1 MSELYNLPD
10 EWEWKKLGDL
20 TTTTSGGTPKR
31 NEKLYW
37 GGNIG
42 WLKSGELNDGYI
54 TNVEEYITDEG
65 LTKSSAK
72 LFPKGTLLIAMYGA
86 TVGKLGILEIET
98 TTNQAIC
105 GILNDKNKFET
116 LFMFYYLKKIRE
128 KMIEDSFGGAQP
140 NLSQTYI
147 KDLDIPLPPLE
158 EQKRIV
164 AKLDNLFA
172 KIDKAITLHQKNID
186 EADIFMASV
195 LNDVFIEL
203 EEKYRKDLLSNY
215 CQITSSKRVYKAD
228 YVDNGV
234 LFYRIK
240 DIVLM
245 SKNLPITDSQ
255 YIKRETF
262 NEFDKKFGSPRSG
275 DILLTAVGATLGYTY
290 LVTDKDGEFYFKDG
304 NLLWLKDIKDLD
316 GKYLLK
322 IFKSPLFGSYL
333 DEISKGAAQPAITI
347 IKLKEF
353 NIPIPPLQ
361 TQQKVVV
368 YLDEISKKMEKIK
381 QIQKEKMQSLK
392 ALKASILD
400 QAFKGEL

>member
-1 MSELYNLPD
+1 MAELYTLPD
-10 EWEWKKLGDL
+10 GWEWKKLGDI

-31 NEKLYW
+31 NEKSYW

-116 LFMFYYLKKIRE
+116 FFMFYYLKKIRE

-147 KDLDIPLPPLE
+147 KDLDIPIPSLE

-172 KIDKAITLHQKNID
+172 KIDKAIDLHQKNID
-186 EADIFMASV
+186 EANVFMASV
-195 LNDVFIEL
+195 LNDIFVEL
-203 EEKYRKDLLSNY
+203 EEKYGLKEINSLFKIKSGNFLPAKNMVEDGEIN
-215 CQITSSKRVYKAD
+215 VYGG
-228 YVDNGV
+228 NG
-234 LFYRIK
+234 INGK
-240 DIVLM
+240 H
-245 SKNLPITDSQ
+245 
-255 YIKRETF
+255 
-262 NEFDKKFGSPRSG
+262 NEFNLSG
-275 DILLTAVGATLGYTY
+275 ENIIIGRVGALCGNVRYVNDNIWLTDNAFYISEYFEEIDKNFLTQMLIHIDLGSSA
-290 LVTDKDGEFYFKDG
+290 
-304 NLLWLKDIKDLD
+304 N
-316 GKYLLK
+316 
-322 IFKSPLFGSYL
+322 KSAQPVISYKSISEMVLPLPPLETQQKVVSYL
-333 DEISKGAAQPAITI
+333 DEISQ
-347 IKLKEF
+347 
-353 NIPIPPLQ
+353 
-361 TQQKVVV
+361 
-368 YLDEISKKMEKIK
+368 KMEILKRV
-381 QIQKEKMQSLK
+381 QNDKMQSLK

-400 QAFKGEL
+400 QAFRGEL

>member
-164 AKLDNLFA
+164 VNLDNLFA
-172 KIDKAITLHQKNID
+172 KIDKAIALHQKNID

-195 LNDVFIEL
+195 LNDVFAEL
-203 EEKYRKDLLSNY
+203 EEKYKKRTIGSFSKVGTGATPLKNRNDFYENGNINW
-215 CQITSSKRVYKAD
+215 ITSKATNDD
-228 YVDNGV
+228 YVYESEQLITEIALNECRLKINPIGT
-234 LFYRIK
+234 I
-240 DIVLM
+240 IVALYGQGKTRGQVSELM
-245 SKNLPITDSQ
+245 IESSTNQALATIIVD
-255 YIKRETF
+255 E
-262 NEFDKKFGSPRSG
+262 NES
-275 DILLTAVGATLGYTY
+275 INTY
-290 LVTDKDGEFYFKDG
+290 LKYFLKKSYFDIREKASG
-304 NLLWLKDIKDLD
+304 GTQPNLNLSIIKNIELS
-316 GKYLLK
+316 LP
-322 IFKSPLFGSYL
+322 PLQIQQKVVAYL
-333 DEISKGAAQPAITI
+333 DEIS
-347 IKLKEF
+347 
-353 NIPIPPLQ
+353 N
-361 TQQKVVV
+361 
-368 YLDEISKKMEKIK
+368 KMEKIK

-400 QAFKGEL
+400 KAFKGEL

>member
-10 EWEWKKLGDL
+10 GWEWKKLGDL

-164 AKLDNLFA
+164 VNLDNLFA
-172 KIDKAITLHQKNID
+172 KIDKAIALHQKNID

-195 LNDVFIEL
+195 LNDVFVEL
-203 EEKYRKDLLSNY
+203 EEKYGVKEINSLFKIKSGNFLPAKNMVEDGEINVYGGNGINGKHNEFNLSGEN
-215 CQITSSKRVYKAD
+215 IIIGRVGALCGN
-228 YVDNGV
+228 VRCVNDNIWLTDNAFYISEYF
-234 LFYRIK
+234 LFYFSEQLI
-240 DIVLM
+240 
-245 SKNLPITDSQ
+245 
-255 YIKRETF
+255 
-262 NEFDKKFGSPRSG
+262 
-275 DILLTAVGATLGYTY
+275 
-290 LVTDKDGEFYFKDG
+290 
-304 NLLWLKDIKDLD
+304 
-316 GKYLLK
+316 
-322 IFKSPLFGSYL
+322 
-333 DEISKGAAQPAITI
+333 
-347 IKLKEF
+347 
-353 NIPIPPLQ
+353 
-361 TQQKVVV
+361 
-368 YLDEISKKMEKIK
+368 
-381 QIQKEKMQSLK
+381 
-392 ALKASILD
+392 
-400 QAFKGEL
+400 

>member
-1 MSELYNLPD
+1 MSELYTLPD
-10 EWEWKKLGDL
+10 GWEWKKLGDL

-31 NEKLYW
+31 NEKSYW

-54 TNVEEYITDEG
+54 INVEEYITNEG

-147 KDLDIPLPPLE
+147 KDLDIPIPPLE

-164 AKLDNLFA
+164 VKLDNLFA
-172 KIDKAITLHQKNID
+172 KIDKAIALHQKNID
-186 EADIFMASV
+186 EANVFMASV
-195 LNDVFIEL
+195 LNDVFVEL
-203 EEKYRKDLLSNY
+203 EEKYGLKEINSLFKIKSGNFLPAKNMIEDGEIN
-215 CQITSSKRVYKAD
+215 VYGG
-228 YVDNGV
+228 NG
-234 LFYRIK
+234 INGK
-240 DIVLM
+240 H
-245 SKNLPITDSQ
+245 
-255 YIKRETF
+255 
-262 NEFDKKFGSPRSG
+262 NEFNLSGENIIIGRVGALCGNVRCVNDNIWLTDNAFYISEYFEDIDKKFLTQMLIHIDLGSS
-275 DILLTAVGATLGYTY
+275 A
-290 LVTDKDGEFYFKDG
+290 
-304 NLLWLKDIKDLD
+304 N
-316 GKYLLK
+316 
-322 IFKSPLFGSYL
+322 KSAQPVISYKSISEMALPLPSLQSQQKVVSYL
-333 DEISKGAAQPAITI
+333 DEIS
-347 IKLKEF
+347 
-353 NIPIPPLQ
+353 
-361 TQQKVVV
+361 QK
-368 YLDEISKKMEKIK
+368 IEKIK

>member
-10 EWEWKKLGDL
+10 GWEWKKLGDL

-164 AKLDNLFA
+164 VNLDNLFA
-172 KIDKAITLHQKNID
+172 KIDKAIALHQKNID

-195 LNDVFIEL
+195 LNDVFVEL
-203 EEKYRKDLLSNY
+203 EEKYGVKEINSLFKIKSGNFLPAKNMVEDGEIN
-215 CQITSSKRVYKAD
+215 VYGG
-228 YVDNGV
+228 NG
-234 LFYRIK
+234 INGK
-240 DIVLM
+240 H
-245 SKNLPITDSQ
+245 
-255 YIKRETF
+255 
-262 NEFDKKFGSPRSG
+262 NEFNLSG
-275 DILLTAVGATLGYTY
+275 ENIIIGRVGALCGNVRCVNDNIWLTDNAFYISEYFEEIDKNFLAQMLIHIDLGSSANKSAQPVISYKSICEMTLP
-290 LVTDKDGEFYFKDG
+290 LPP
-304 NLLWLKDIKDLD
+304 LKTQQKVV
-316 GKYLLK
+316 
-322 IFKSPLFGSYL
+322 SYL
-333 DEISKGAAQPAITI
+333 DEIS
-347 IKLKEF
+347 
-353 NIPIPPLQ
+353 N
-361 TQQKVVV
+361 
-368 YLDEISKKMEKIK
+368 KMEKIK
-381 QIQKEKMQSLK
+381 NLQKKKMQSLK
-392 ALKASILD
+392 ELKASILD
-400 QAFKGEL
+400 KAFKGEL